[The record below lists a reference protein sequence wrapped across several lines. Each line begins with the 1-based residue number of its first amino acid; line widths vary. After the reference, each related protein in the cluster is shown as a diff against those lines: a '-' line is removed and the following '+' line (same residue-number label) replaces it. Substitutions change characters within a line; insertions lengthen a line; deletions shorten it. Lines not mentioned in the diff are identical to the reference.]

1 MIALS
6 ESMILNCNSFLKK
19 GGSDIMIL
27 FFMDNIAL
35 RVKQFL
41 GFRSKFWLF
50 VHLSVNMY
58 EIKTQPF

>member
-35 RVKQFL
+35 RVKKFL
-41 GFRSKFWLF
+41 GLISKF
-50 VHLSVNMY
+50 
-58 EIKTQPF
+58 